1 MADSLTRKTPGAH
14 VSNAMAC
21 NERKM
26 CAKQII
32 DTFCKSII
40 NSFYSPSSSNVAS
53 VSRFNLLLR
62 QDSGIPLLET
72 VVNGTKQ
79 SGGKK
84 VLKSNYNGSK
94 VSTYVFIIQL
104 KIKLSAEFMVWP

>member
-1 MADSLTRKTPGAH
+1 MADSLTRKTPGTH

-79 SGGKK
+79 SGKK
-84 VLKSNYNGSK
+84 VLELDFLM
-94 VSTYVFIIQL
+94 VL
-104 KIKLSAEFMVWP
+104 K

>member
-1 MADSLTRKTPGAH
+1 MQWP
-14 VSNAMAC
+14 AMREKC
-21 NERKM
+21 VHNRSY
-26 CAKQII
+26 
-32 DTFCKSII
+32 FCKSII

-79 SGGKK
+79 SGKK
-84 VLKSNYNGSK
+84 VLELN
-94 VSTYVFIIQL
+94 F
-104 KIKLSAEFMVWP
+104 